1 MREHLHHLLLID
13 NQASRLL
20 IILLQTLN
28 LAHQVLCH
36 FNGFLEGSLGDASL
50 APFKS
55 AVVAVWARVQA
66 AGRHLLLC
74 LVVMVLRLSSLVIWC
89 AQHHLLFEQL
99 LSA

>member
-1 MREHLHHLLLID
+1 MVD
-13 NQASRLL
+13 DQTSRLL

-36 FNGFLEGSLGDASL
+36 LYGFLEGSLSYASL

-55 AVVAVWARVQA
+55 AIVAVRARVQA

-74 LVVMVLRLSSLVIWC
+74 LVVMVLLLLCCLVIWC
-89 AQHHLLFEQL
+89 AQHHLLLEQL
-99 LSA
+99 LGA

>member
-1 MREHLHHLLLID
+1 MVD
-13 NQASRLL
+13 DQTSRLL

-36 FNGFLEGSLGDASL
+36 FYSLLEGSLGDASL
-50 APFKS
+50 SPFKS
-55 AVVAVWARVQA
+55 AIVAVGARVQA
-66 AGRHLLLC
+66 AGRQLLLR
-74 LVVMVLRLSSLVIWC
+74 LVVMVLLLCCLVIWC